1 VSIKERVRINLPS
14 RKPQLWENL
23 PLALARRTERAFR
36 TRFDPTWFDRSAD
49 VALPA
54 LGFRMAIVPRYSF
67 IDGFIF
73 SFGMYEISGTRFLQ
87 AVLRP
92 GMTVVD
98 VGANTG
104 YYTLW
109 ASRLVGPLGRV
120 HAFEPVP
127 DLASTLRHNVELNGM
142 RNISVRP
149 EAVSDRE
156 GKAIL
161 HVSRAESNTGLSSL
175 VMNGDRDQLSEPLEV
190 ETISLDDLSS
200 NLDRPIDFIKI
211 DVEGAEDLVFRG
223 AARLLAAER
232 APAILFE
239 SYAVAPLA
247 ARLESHGYQVRRL
260 HYSLKNGIELR
271 PTTDEFDDLFLG
283 YEGIN
288 FVAIKHPKA
297 DRMFDDICARSR
309 DRIPA
314 VLRWLASW
322 A

>member
-23 PLALARRTERAFR
+23 PLALARRAERALR
-36 TRFDPTWFDRSAD
+36 RRFDPAWFDRSAE

-120 HAFEPVP
+120 YAFEPVP
-127 DLASTLRHNVELNGM
+127 DLASTLRHNIELNGM
-142 RNISVRP
+142 RNITVRN
-149 EAVSDRE
+149 EAVSASAGR
-156 GKAIL
+156 ATL

-175 VMNGDRDQLSEPLEV
+175 VMSEDVGQLSERLQV
-190 ETISLDDLSS
+190 ETIGLDDLASY
-200 NLDRPIDFIKI
+200 LDRPIDFIKI
-211 DVEGAEDLVFRG
+211 DVEGAEELVFRG

-232 APAILFE
+232 APAFLFE
-239 SYAVAPLA
+239 SYAVTSLA
-247 ARLESHGYQVRRL
+247 MRLEGYGYQVRRL

-271 PTTDEFDDLFLG
+271 PASDEFDDLFLG
-283 YEGIN
+283 YEGTN
-288 FVAIKHPKA
+288 FVALKHPDA
-297 DRMFDDICARSR
+297 DRIFDEICARSR
-309 DRIPA
+309 ERIPSI
-314 VLRWLASW
+314 LRWLATW

>member
-1 VSIKERVRINLPS
+1 MSIKERVRINLPS

-23 PLALARRTERAFR
+23 PLAIFRRAERAFR
-36 TRFDPTWFDRSAD
+36 TRFDPGWFDRSAD

-87 AVLRP
+87 TLLRP

-104 YYTLW
+104 YYALW

-120 HAFEPVP
+120 LAFEPVP
-127 DLASTLRHNVELNGM
+127 KLACTLRRNVELNGM
-142 RNISVRP
+142 RNITVRR
-149 EAVSDRE
+149 EAVSERT

-161 HVSRAESNTGLSSL
+161 HVSRAESNSGLSSL
-175 VMNGDRDQLSEPLEV
+175 VMNAEVDQLSDRLEV
-190 ETISLDDLSS
+190 ETIGLDDLASEF
-200 NLDRPIDFIKI
+200 DRPIDFIKI
-211 DVEGAEDLVFRG
+211 DVEGAEELVFRG
-223 AARLLAAER
+223 ASRLLAARR

-247 ARLESHGYQVRRL
+247 ARLEDYGYQVRRL

-288 FVAIKHPKA
+288 FVAIKHPEA
-297 DRMFDDICARSR
+297 ERIFDDICQRSR
-309 DRIPA
+309 ERIPL
-314 VLRWLASW
+314 VLRWLAAW